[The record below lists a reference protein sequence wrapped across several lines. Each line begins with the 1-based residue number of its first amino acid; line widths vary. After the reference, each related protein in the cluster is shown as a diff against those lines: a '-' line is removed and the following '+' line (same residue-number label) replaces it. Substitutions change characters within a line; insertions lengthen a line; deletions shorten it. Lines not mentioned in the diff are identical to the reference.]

1 MSLFLWLSVSL
12 AVPSDATELGVMP
25 ESVSEVARAVV
36 NEPLAYRMKA
46 VSDPFLGLPYKI
58 DGHGEG
64 IGPDADPPARYD
76 AFDCLTFLEEILS
89 LAFAGDPVSAPFYRQ
104 AIRYKDGQVDYS
116 KRHHFMMAQW
126 IPENIDAGFVED
138 ITHTLGETHRIE
150 KEVTREIWRNWQGTY
165 GFTLKL
171 DELPTGHYG
180 LNVMSLDAAE
190 AAIENI
196 PAGAIILTVRQPKDW
211 KPIVVSHVGFVV
223 PSIEGQPV
231 RVRHATKVQG
241 GVVRDHT
248 LSSYLERMRWYQRPV
263 EGVSVLMPQEQGP
276 RLIRGGDL

>member
-1 MSLFLWLSVSL
+1 MSLLIWMSVAL
-12 AVPSDATELGVMP
+12 AVPGDATELGVIP
-25 ESVSEVARAVV
+25 ESITDVARSVV

-76 AFDCLTFLEEILS
+76 AFDCLTFLEEIMA
-89 LAFAGDPVSAPFYRQ
+89 LALAGDPVSAPFFRQ

-150 KEVTREIWRNWQGTY
+150 KEVTREIWRNWQGTSR
-165 GFTLKL
+165 KR
-171 DELPTGHYG
+171 
-180 LNVMSLDAAE
+180 N
-190 AAIENI
+190 
-196 PAGAIILTVRQPKDW
+196 
-211 KPIVVSHVGFVV
+211 
-223 PSIEGQPV
+223 
-231 RVRHATKVQG
+231 
-241 GVVRDHT
+241 
-248 LSSYLERMRWYQRPV
+248 
-263 EGVSVLMPQEQGP
+263 
-276 RLIRGGDL
+276 